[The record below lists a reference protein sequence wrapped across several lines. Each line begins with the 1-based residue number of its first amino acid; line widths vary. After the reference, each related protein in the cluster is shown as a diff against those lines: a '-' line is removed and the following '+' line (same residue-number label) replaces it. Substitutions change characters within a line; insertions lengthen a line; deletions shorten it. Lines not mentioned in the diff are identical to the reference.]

1 MSDDLTNKLLA
12 EISSNLENVT
22 SSSPDAISI
31 GFFNDVATERLQK
44 IIEKS
49 VLEAR
54 NKIKNKRDAD
64 PIPAVNN
71 VASEVSK
78 SSNKVATE
86 IKNAANQQKKD
97 IREYGGKLGSYFSK
111 FKEIKDIF
119 SPGNEFARNLFL
131 ASKAFEVGTGILKK
145 VFEASVS
152 YLDTA
157 KDLSD
162 AGLMIGSAS
171 GMLYRTVEGAY
182 DRFSDGTADFNA
194 IITHSANLAGI
205 RLEDFGDK
213 LKENSSFLTRMY
225 SMGIEGTAEIGNL
238 YATVAKKAG
247 DMSQKNADTVVK
259 QWAGAIQPLYT
270 TEEIMSNKLNTSFDN
285 LVETMNYFMKA
296 TGKSAEN
303 ILKENEIKEKTL
315 ALERITAENPQI
327 VSALKSVGY
336 SDDMI
341 MGALT
346 GRITKEL
353 NMQLMNSPNF
363 AAGFRNVQQM
373 IQQHATDG
381 YLNTDEGRQLFANT
395 VLASVNNAQSDIRN
409 IRNMSDYLTRR
420 TYAGYD
426 YIRQIEAVG
435 RIRTDAIN
443 PNATILGQNSSQ
455 TAAVEASNELN
466 RDTNKIVNDIKNILS
481 PGMKNIAGILKIMD
495 SVVSAGRWGTNLI
508 SSNPIANSLVGGLI
522 WGGGAALAGWGAIHG
537 IRAMMSGAGL
547 GTMMSGAGAGIKSL
561 FTVGGLKTAG
571 LGLVKGG
578 QVIAPIIAGG
588 YTGSITGGWAGSHFE
603 SGGAGALAGG
613 AVGGLS
619 GAGVGAGVG
628 AIFGGLVGLL
638 GGPLGVA
645 GGAAAGAKLGA
656 LLGGTAGT
664 LTGSISGAS
673 RAGSQLEQSY
683 YRGSSEG
690 QPMYFNSPE
699 IVGKLNQIQ
708 SVCQNLYSVAC
719 INSQRQVFVR
729 MDNLSAE
736 NK

>member
-1 MSDDLTNKLLA
+1 M
-12 EISSNLENVT
+12 
-22 SSSPDAISI
+22 
-31 GFFNDVATERLQK
+31 
-44 IIEKS
+44 
-49 VLEAR
+49 
-54 NKIKNKRDAD
+54 
-64 PIPAVNN
+64 
-71 VASEVSK
+71 
-78 SSNKVATE
+78 
-86 IKNAANQQKKD
+86 
-97 IREYGGKLGSYFSK
+97 
-111 FKEIKDIF
+111 
-119 SPGNEFARNLFL
+119 
-131 ASKAFEVGTGILKK
+131 
-145 VFEASVS
+145 
-152 YLDTA
+152 
-157 KDLSD
+157 SD
-162 AGLMIGSAS
+162 AGLMIGSTTN
-171 GMLYRTVEGAY
+171 MLYKTAEGTY
-182 DRFSDGTADFNA
+182 KRFSDGTTDFNA

-225 SMGIEGTAEIGNL
+225 SMGVEGTAELGNL
-238 YATVAKKAG
+238 YATVAKRAG
-247 DMSQKNADTVVK
+247 DMSQRNADTVVK

-381 YLNTDEGRQLFANT
+381 YLNTDEGRKLFANT

-426 YIRQIEAVG
+426 YIRSIEAVG
-435 RIRTDAIN
+435 RIRTNAIN

-466 RDTNKIVNDIKNILS
+466 RDTNKVVNDIKNILS

-495 SVVSAGRWGTNLI
+495 SVVGAGRWGTNLI
-508 SSNPIANSLVGGLI
+508 SSNPIVNSLVGGLI
-522 WGGGAALAGWGAIHG
+522 WGGGAALTGWGAIHG
-537 IRAMMSGAGL
+537 LRTMMGGQGL
-547 GTMMSGAGAGIKSL
+547 GTMLTGAGQGVKNL
-561 FTVGGLKTAG
+561 FTLGGLKSAG
-571 LGLVKGG
+571 LGVARGG
-578 QVIAPIIAGG
+578 QIIAPIIAGG
-588 YTGSITGGWAGSHFE
+588 YTGSMTGGWAGSHFE

-664 LTGSISGAS
+664 LTGAVSGAS
-673 RAGSQLEQSY
+673 ASGSQLEQSAR
-683 YRGSSEG
+683 RGSTEG
-690 QPMYFNSPE
+690 QPYYFNSPE
-699 IVGKLNQIQ
+699 IVNKLNQIQ
-708 SVCQNLYSVAC
+708 TVCQSLYGVAC
-719 INSQRQVFVR
+719 ANRQMNTFAR
-729 MDNLSAE
+729 MDAVSAS